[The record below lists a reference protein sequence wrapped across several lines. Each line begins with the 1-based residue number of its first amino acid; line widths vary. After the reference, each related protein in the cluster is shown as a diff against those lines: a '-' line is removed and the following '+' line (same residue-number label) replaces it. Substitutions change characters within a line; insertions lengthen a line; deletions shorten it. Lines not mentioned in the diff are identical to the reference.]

1 MLEVALVAASCASL
15 ADGVPHMGLTRA
27 SIAAPFVLKLPTKA
41 ALDCHL
47 VCNSGL
53 LELHSTRAPS
63 SVAAGGPSYLVMTVA
78 AGALQRLAFEAT

>member
-1 MLEVALVAASCASL
+1 
-15 ADGVPHMGLTRA
+15 MGLTRA